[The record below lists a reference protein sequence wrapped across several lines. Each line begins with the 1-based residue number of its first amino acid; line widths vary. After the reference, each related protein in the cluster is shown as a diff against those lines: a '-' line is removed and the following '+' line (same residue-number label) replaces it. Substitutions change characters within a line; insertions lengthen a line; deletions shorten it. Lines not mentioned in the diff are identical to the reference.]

1 MVKDTVFNL
10 SFQDYFERMMP
21 QVSFQEQLVVVDL
34 DDSVTKEDKVGR
46 YPMRLEASSLV
57 VVLSGEMS
65 IEVDYL
71 PYTLKTAYSDAVIG
85 RQYNW

>member
-46 YPMRLEASSLV
+46 YPMRLEASAWV
-57 VVLSGEMS
+57 VVLAGEMRKRGN
-65 IEVDYL
+65 YL
-71 PYTLKTAYSDAVIG
+71 P
-85 RQYNW
+85 